1 MNINYNQ
8 NEAIN
13 TIDGPVLIIAG
24 PGTGKT
30 FTLVERVI
38 NMVANLGIDP
48 SKILISTFTNKAS
61 FELIDRLS
69 IKFKELNIHK
79 DVNDM
84 MIGNFHSIA
93 RRILDEY
100 IDFTPLKRGYIQ
112 IDSVEQNYLINR
124 FLPYF
129 RNIDGYA
136 YVINKNREV
145 KDIAKIINKICED
158 GILDRKSDNQRYNLY
173 FKIVEMYENILMK
186 YNMIDFSH
194 VLFYTYKLLV
204 EYPEIKQSLRKKINY
219 MMIDEYQDTNII
231 QEKIIFELL
240 NENQNICVVGDDDQS
255 LYRFRGATVKN
266 ILEFGKKFESVKKI
280 NLQQNYRSEGSII
293 GFYSKYMNDLI
304 ESNPDLSQ
312 YRYKKVLFS
321 DRISGCERVRRLTA
335 NSDEQWYEKIY
346 ELIYNLKNKGAIN
359 NYNEIALLFGS
370 LNHEKSRKLISFLKS
385 RDIDVYMPATST
397 LISQN
402 EIRKILGALYAI
414 FKNVIINKVKNFDR
428 ETQVFLDNCYDNFYK
443 SKLKED
449 ELDQFIIRMSNYIS
463 SEDIKITLH
472 DICYRLF
479 AYKPF
484 FNYMNDI
491 DRAKKYSR
499 FLELI
504 DAFNLIEGIYTIN
517 SSNIEKFVNVFFYEF
532 IKFIKDE
539 KISDFEEETKIPDK
553 NSVSALTIHASKG
566 MEYPVV
572 IMASMWDKVFNSYK
586 NKLDDDLNKISFMY
600 EKDTSFEPSEMIN
613 LLDFYRK
620 NYTGFSR
627 AKDLL
632 VLAGL
637 ETNYISVSDDLRQIF
652 LSLDE
657 IDLND
662 LDIEKG
668 KAKDNKVKSLY
679 SFTADIVPYNNCPF
693 EYFYTRKLK
702 FSMPKTPSLFY
713 GLVVHESIEY
723 INKKIIKGRDV
734 SKEEISNIVLEISRQ
749 KYIQGAENLNR
760 EIVDKAI
767 KEVLLYYNFLK
778 TLGKPVESELNIT
791 MSTDNY
797 VITGNVDMI
806 YEKNGEYHIVD
817 FKTGTPPDENDGHHS
832 LETYFNQI
840 NLYAH
845 LFEITKN
852 KKIATMSLYFTD
864 LNTKKRLFTFEYD
877 EAKNIEIQKMIDDTV
892 SKIENEEFN
901 ISDKCKES
909 RSLLRFF
916 MAKK

>member
-1 MNINYNQ
+1 
-8 NEAIN
+8 
-13 TIDGPVLIIAG
+13 
-24 PGTGKT
+24 
-30 FTLVERVI
+30 
-38 NMVANLGIDP
+38 
-48 SKILISTFTNKAS
+48 
-61 FELIDRLS
+61 
-69 IKFKELNIHK
+69 
-79 DVNDM
+79 
-84 MIGNFHSIA
+84 
-93 RRILDEY
+93 
-100 IDFTPLKRGYIQ
+100 
-112 IDSVEQNYLINR
+112 
-124 FLPYF
+124 
-129 RNIDGYA
+129 
-136 YVINKNREV
+136 
-145 KDIAKIINKICED
+145 
-158 GILDRKSDNQRYNLY
+158 
-173 FKIVEMYENILMK
+173 
-186 YNMIDFSH
+186 
-194 VLFYTYKLLV
+194 
-204 EYPEIKQSLRKKINY
+204 
-219 MMIDEYQDTNII
+219 
-231 QEKIIFELL
+231 
-240 NENQNICVVGDDDQS
+240 
-255 LYRFRGATVKN
+255 
-266 ILEFGKKFESVKKI
+266 
-280 NLQQNYRSEGSII
+280 
-293 GFYSKYMNDLI
+293 
-304 ESNPDLSQ
+304 
-312 YRYKKVLFS
+312 
-321 DRISGCERVRRLTA
+321 
-335 NSDEQWYEKIY
+335 
-346 ELIYNLKNKGAIN
+346 
-359 NYNEIALLFGS
+359 
-370 LNHEKSRKLISFLKS
+370 
-385 RDIDVYMPATST
+385 
-397 LISQN
+397 
-402 EIRKILGALYAI
+402 
-414 FKNVIINKVKNFDR
+414 
-428 ETQVFLDNCYDNFYK
+428 
-443 SKLKED
+443 
-449 ELDQFIIRMSNYIS
+449 
-463 SEDIKITLH
+463 
-472 DICYRLF
+472 
-479 AYKPF
+479 
-484 FNYMNDI
+484 
-491 DRAKKYSR
+491 R

-504 DAFNLIEGIYTIN
+504 EAFNLIEGIYTIN

-791 MSTDNY
+791 MSTDKY

-845 LFEITKN
+845 LFELTKN

-864 LNTKKRLFTFEYD
+864 LNAKKRLFTFEYD

-901 ISDKCKES
+901 ISEKCKES
-909 RSLLRFF
+909 RSLLKFF

>member
-1 MNINYNQ
+1 MNINVKQ
-8 NEAIN
+8 EEAIN
-13 TIDGPVLIIAG
+13 KIDGPVLIIAG

-30 FTLVERVI
+30 YTLVQRVI
-38 NMVANLGIDP
+38 NMVANLNIDP
-48 SKILISTFTNKAS
+48 SQIMISTFTNKAS

-69 IKFKELNIHK
+69 LKFSELNLHK

-93 RRILDEY
+93 RRILEEY
-100 IDFTPLKRGYIQ
+100 IEFTPLKRGYIQ
-112 IDSVEQNYLINR
+112 IDTIEQKYLINR
-124 FLPYF
+124 FLPFF
-129 RNIDGYA
+129 RKIEGYNF
-136 YVINKNREV
+136 VINRNREV
-145 KDIAKIINKICED
+145 RDIAKIINKICED
-158 GILDRKSDNQRYNLY
+158 GILERQSSDERLNIYL
-173 FKIVEMYENILMK
+173 KIVEMYENILK
-186 YNMIDFSH
+186 QYNMLDFSH
-194 VLFYTYKLLV
+194 VLLYTYKLLK
-204 EYPEIKQSLRKKINY
+204 ENPAIRDELRKKINY
-219 MMIDEYQDTNII
+219 MMIDEYQDTNVI

-266 ILEFGKKFESVKKI
+266 ILEFSKKFQNVNKI

-293 GFYSKYMNDLI
+293 GFYSNYMNGLI
-304 ESNPDLSQ
+304 DKYKDLSK
-312 YRYKKVLFS
+312 YRLKKVLFS
-321 DRISGCERVRRLTA
+321 DRMARSERVAKITA
-335 NSDEQWYEKIY
+335 ITDDEWYQKIY
-346 ELIYNLKNKGAIN
+346 ELIYNLKSKGAIN
-359 NYNEIALLFGS
+359 NYNEVALLFSS
-370 LNHEKSRKLISFLKS
+370 LNHEKARKLISFLKS

-402 EIRKILGALYAI
+402 EIRKLIGALYAI
-414 FKNVIINKVKNFDR
+414 FKNVIVKNAKNIDR
-428 ETQVFLDNCYDNFYK
+428 ETQIFLDSCYDNFYK

-449 ELDQFIIRMSNYIS
+449 ELDQFILRMSNYIS

-479 AYKPF
+479 GYKPF
-484 FNYMNDI
+484 FDYMNDI
-491 DRAKKYSR
+491 ERAKKYSR

-504 DAFNLIEGIYTIN
+504 DAFNLIERIYTIT
-517 SSNIEKFVNVFFYEF
+517 SSNLEKFLNVFFYEF

-539 KISDFEEETKIPDK
+539 KISEFEEETKIPEE

-566 MEYPVV
+566 MEYSVV

-586 NKLDDDLNKISFMY
+586 NKLDDDLNKISLMY
-600 EKDTSFEPSEMIN
+600 SEDTSFEPNEMAN

-637 ETNYISVSDDLRQIF
+637 ENEYISVSDELKDTF
-652 LSLDE
+652 DSLEEMNIDE
-657 IDLND
+657 LKM
-662 LDIEKG
+662 EKG
-668 KAKDNKVKSLY
+668 QIKDTKIKTSY

-693 EYFYTRKLK
+693 EYLYLRKLK
-702 FSMPKTPSLFY
+702 FSMPKTPSLYY
-713 GLVVHESIEY
+713 GSVVHESIEY
-723 INKKIIKGRDV
+723 INKKIIKGV
-734 SKEEISNIVLEISRQ
+734 KVLKEDIAKVTTEIARQ
-749 KYIQGAENLNR
+749 KYIQGAESLNKKNV
-760 EIVDKAI
+760 EKAI
-767 KEVLLYYNFLK
+767 KEVELYFDFLNN
-778 TLGKPVESELNIT
+778 LGNPVESELNIT
-791 MSTDNY
+791 MSTDKY

-817 FKTGTPPDENDGHHS
+817 FKTGTPPDENGGHHS

-845 LFEITKN
+845 LFELTKN

-864 LNTKKRLFTFEYD
+864 LNAKKRLFTFEYD

-901 ISDKCKES
+901 ISEKCKES
-909 RSLLRFF
+909 RSLLKFF